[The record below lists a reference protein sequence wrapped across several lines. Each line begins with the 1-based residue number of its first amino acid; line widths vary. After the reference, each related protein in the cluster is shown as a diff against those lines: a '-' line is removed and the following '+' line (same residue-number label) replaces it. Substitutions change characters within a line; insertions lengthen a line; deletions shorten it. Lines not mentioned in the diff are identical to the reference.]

1 MAAAVCGPPGSARGL
16 ERCRER
22 TAEAVSERHRA
33 PVHGPA
39 RGRPDAELGAGAAR
53 PHPQPGRSRRR
64 PRLAQLYSRAA
75 PGGRVGS
82 ASRTPH
88 PCTCTTSRCASTAA
102 SPRSRSSASCGW
114 RERPATRSTGWCAR
128 RSPTSTAAGT
138 WRSCADLDRRRQQPP
153 AGVLGVHA
161 GVAAVT
167 ASDGATLRAD
177 VMTDA
182 ERRRL
187 RRLERTL
194 SRRGLDNPHGRMQA
208 RVGRRSAPARHP
220 RQPAWPHAG
229 LPGRALG
236 RGGEAWAQWRPV
248 GQWRS
253 RLPARLASAA
263 HSVIA
268 VVRTGRRHVDEYGP
282 LRNVRR
288 PGRRQRACWPR
299 REWRRLAGGCG
310 CAVAA
315 RDRAG
320 RYVVAAGSFRNR
332 ARPGRCR
339 LRAPVGDRPPSSERM
354 NADGSDP
361 AREV

>member
-1 MAAAVCGPPGSARGL
+1 MRNAAGCGGRSAPCHVAGSTTRMAA
-16 ERCRER
+16 CRR
-22 TAEAVSERHRA
+22 
-33 PVHGPA
+33 
-39 RGRPDAELGAGAAR
+39 ELAAD
-53 PHPQPGRSRRR
+53 
-64 PRLAQLYSRAA
+64 PRL
-75 PGGRVGS
+75 
-82 ASRTPH
+82 
-88 PCTCTTSRCASTAA
+88 
-102 SPRSRSSASCGW
+102 
-114 RERPATRSTGWCAR
+114 
-128 RSPTSTAAGT
+128 
-138 WRSCADLDRRRQQPP
+138 LDI
-153 AGVLGVHA
+153 
-161 GVAAVT
+161 
-167 ASDGATLRAD
+167 
-177 VMTDA
+177 
-182 ERRRL
+182 
-187 RRLERTL
+187 
-194 SRRGLDNPHGRMQA
+194 LDNPHGRMQA
-208 RVGRRSAPARHP
+208 Y
-220 RQPAWPHAG
+220 
-229 LPGRALG
+229 
-236 RGGEAWAQWRPV
+236 RGGRWVGVAKHGCSGVRW

-339 LRAPVGDRPPSSERM
+339 LRAPVGGRPPSSERM